1 VIIIVF
7 DDECVLCNGWV
18 LFILSRDRQRHLKF
32 TSAKSSFGSGLLRA
46 HGYAPGDLETM
57 LLIKDNKAYIKS
69 EAVIEAFAAIGWPWK
84 CVLLVRIVPRVLR
97 DYVYSVTARNRYVIA
112 GRAKQ
117 CAIPSTYRDRFIL

>member
-1 VIIIVF
+1 MIIIVF

-32 TSAKSSFGSGLLRA
+32 TSAKSNFGSGLLKT

-57 LLIKDNKAYIKS
+57 LLIKDDKSYIKS

-84 CVLLVRIVPRVLR
+84 CVLLVRIVPRALR
-97 DYVYSVTARNRYVIA
+97 DYIYSVTAKNRYAIA